1 MPEKFERQEQR
12 ITLTLAQKGL
22 VLVGVPL
29 LFELIFV
36 GMLTA
41 LLGQAEKEA
50 LRVSHSKAIIT
61 KTNTLT
67 KLVIEA
73 GAALAGYSVRK
84 EPTYEDHY
92 EAAVEQ
98 IPIEISE
105 LRKLSADNPR
115 QQASLQEIESSVE
128 KGLTLIRNIKKAM
141 DSGANSKTSPYM
153 SGNQVFKEL
162 QDITDELES
171 ELSKFA
177 QDERKVEK
185 SSPQMEQRSRSMV
198 NTMLWVGTTL
208 NVLLSLLMAHLFYT
222 GITGR
227 LMILIDN
234 AIRLA
239 KNEPLNPAIA
249 GTDEVAYL
257 DRVFHEMAGALA
269 EAARKERSVIE
280 NALDVICSIDENGK
294 FVAVSPASVNV
305 WGYQPEELVGRRF
318 TELILTE
325 DIENTLDCTRRIMI
339 EQLLLPFENRVMR
352 KNGTLVHIL
361 WSAYWSNA
369 ERCMFCVAHDI
380 TDRKRAEDMLKESEL
395 RTRSIIESMPVGLV
409 IVNEQG
415 IIDLVN
421 PQMEKMFDLHAD
433 YLMGLNIFELFPKA
447 EEFRP
452 QNFKAGAY
460 YRLLGRVREF
470 TARRSSGEFF
480 PTELTFV
487 AFNTSEGP
495 RLLLNILDV
504 TERHS
509 MERLKREFVTTVSHE
524 LRTPLTSIRGSLT
537 LLAVGALGPMAE
549 QAMRATKIAERNALR
564 LVNLINDLLDI
575 EKLEAGKMDMVFEK
589 ENIASVIER
598 SVESVRAFA
607 DQYEIKFE
615 HHQEKDFAVCA
626 DGDRLVQVVVNLL
639 SNACKYSPTKDTVL
653 IKVDAVEDDYVRVSV
668 LDNGRG
674 IPAET
679 LPRMFERFQQVEA
692 ADSKRKGGTG
702 LGLAICKA
710 IVDQHNGKIG
720 VESEY
725 GKGSQFWFSL
735 PAWGHPQAPPAKEE
749 LEEPEIPE
757 LLSNEM
763 NPEAVH
769 GSQAPQLQ
777 PSSNTLDINESAPG
791 IKLKGDSQFE

>member
-1 MPEKFERQEQR
+1 M
-12 ITLTLAQKGL
+12 
-22 VLVGVPL
+22 LVGVPL

-50 LRVSHSKAIIT
+50 TRVAHSKAIIT
-61 KTNTLT
+61 KTNILT

-73 GAALAGYSVRK
+73 GAALAGYSLQK
-84 EPTYEDHY
+84 SESYDEHY
-92 EAAVEQ
+92 QDAVEQ
-98 IPIEISE
+98 IPIEVEE
-105 LRKLSADNPR
+105 LRKLSAENPR
-115 QQASLQEIESSVE
+115 QDASLKQIESTVE
-128 KGLTLIRNIKKAM
+128 QSLALIKSIKQGM
-141 DSGANSKTSPYM
+141 DSDKMNSAYAGGGAS
-153 SGNQVFKEL
+153 FKEL
-162 QDITDELES
+162 QTLTDRLETELNQFS
-171 ELSKFA
+171 
-177 QDERKVEK
+177 QDERKLEK

-198 NTMLWVGTTL
+198 HTMLWVGTGL

-239 KNEPLNPAIA
+239 RNEPLNPAIA

-257 DRVFHEMAGALA
+257 DRVFHEMAAALA

-294 FVAVSPASVNV
+294 FTAVSPASVAV
-305 WGYQPEELVGRRF
+305 WGYQPEELIGRRF
-318 TELILTE
+318 TELIMTE
-325 DIENTLDCTRRIMI
+325 DIENTLDCTRRIML
-339 EQLLLPFENRVMR
+339 EQVLLPFENRVLR

-380 TDRKRAEDMLKESEL
+380 SDRHHAEELLKESEL

-409 IVNEQG
+409 IVNEHG
-415 IIDLVN
+415 LIEIVN
-421 PQMEKMFDLHAD
+421 PQMERMFDMHAD
-433 YLMGLNIFELFPKA
+433 ELIGQHIFELFPRA

-452 QNFKAGAY
+452 QSFKAGTY

-470 TARRSSGEFF
+470 SARKKGGEIF
-480 PTELTFV
+480 PAELSFIN
-487 AFNTSEGP
+487 FNTSEGP

-537 LLAVGALGPMAE
+537 LLAVGALGTLPE

-575 EKLEAGKMDMVFEK
+575 EKLEAGKMEMVFEQVTL
-589 ENIASVIER
+589 STVIER
-598 SVESVRAFA
+598 SLESVRPYA
-607 DQYEIKFE
+607 DQYEIKLDLKI
-615 HHQEKDFAVCA
+615 EKEFDVCA
-626 DGDRLVQVVVNLL
+626 DGDRLVQVFINLL
-639 SNACKYSPTKDTVL
+639 SNACKYSPRNETVL
-653 IKVDAVEDDYVRVSV
+653 LEVQDAADDYVRIFIC
-668 LDNGRG
+668 DKGRG
-674 IPAET
+674 IPADT
-679 LPRMFERFQQVEA
+679 LPKIFERFQQVEA
-692 ADSKRKGGTG
+692 ADAKRKGGSG

-710 IVDQHNGKIG
+710 IVEQHNGKIG
-720 VESEY
+720 VDSEY
-725 GKGSQFWFSL
+725 GKGSTFWFSL
-735 PAWGHPQAPPAKEE
+735 PKWGHPDAPDAKEQ
-749 LEEPEIPE
+749 LQEPDIPE
-757 LLSNEM
+757 QY
-763 NPEAVH
+763 
-769 GSQAPQLQ
+769 SQLDLETDIK
-777 PSSNTLDINESAPG
+777 SSQESR
-791 IKLKGDSQFE
+791 L